1 MIKKLLY
8 RILWVFAKHTRI
20 HSINK
25 NLKKNNLIKILSD
38 KKYTNEKKLTKFGF
52 KVYSQ
57 SDEDGIIEEIF
68 NRINTKNKKFIEI
81 GVQDGLETNT
91 TYLLNKGWSGL
102 WIEANDKDVKKIN
115 DIFNFLIKKNILS
128 ISNNFIDS
136 NNINKILSKNYDSK
150 EEIDLLSIDIGLQT
164 YEVLKNIDHI
174 NPRVIVVEYNAKFR
188 PDIMWVAKNLKKN
201 FWDNTDHFGASL
213 KSYQIMCEKK
223 GYKLVGC
230 GILGINAFFVR
241 NDLINDKFLNNF
253 ETKEHYEEPKYWLLK
268 AYEHDLKITFK
279 EFENK

>member
-8 RILWVFAKHTRI
+8 RILWLFGKHTRI

-25 NLKKNNLIKILSD
+25 NLAKNNLIKILSD

-115 DIFNFLIKKNILS
+115 DNFNFLINKNILS

-188 PDIMWVAKNLKKN
+188 PDVMWVAKNLKKK
-201 FWDNTDHFGASL
+201 FWDNTDYFGASL

>member
-8 RILWVFAKHTRI
+8 RILWFLGKHTRL

-25 NLKKNNLIKILSD
+25 NLAKNNLTNILSN
-38 KKYTNEKKLTKFGF
+38 KKYDDKKKLTKFGF

-68 NRINTKNKKFIEI
+68 NRINIKHKKFVEL

-102 WIEANDKDVKKIN
+102 WVEANNNDVKKIN
-115 DIFNFLIKKNILS
+115 KNFNSLIKKNILS
-128 ISNNFIDS
+128 IKHEFIS
-136 NNINKILSKNYDSK
+136 PNNINDILSTKFNSN
-150 EEIDLLSIDIGLQT
+150 EEIDLLSIDIGIQT
-164 YEVLKNIDHI
+164 YQVLKNINHI
-174 NPRVIVVEYNAKFR
+174 NPRVIIAEYNAKLR
-188 PDIMWVAKNLKKN
+188 SEVLWIAKNQGQK

-213 KSYQIMCEKK
+213 KSYQVLCEKK

-241 NDLINDKFLNNF
+241 NDLINENFLNTC
-253 ETKEHYEEPKYWLLK
+253 ETKEHYEEQKYWLLK
-268 AYEHDLKITFK
+268 AYEHDLKTTFK
-279 EFENK
+279 DFENN

>member
-1 MIKKLLY
+1 MIKKLIY
-8 RILWVFAKHTRI
+8 KILWSFSKHTRI

-25 NLKKNNLIKILSD
+25 ILAKNNLMKILSE
-38 KKYTNEKKLTKFGF
+38 KKYDNEKKLTKFGF

-68 NRINTKNKKFIEI
+68 KRINTTNKKFVEL

-102 WIEANDKDVKKIN
+102 WVEANNKDVKKVES
-115 DIFNFLIKKNILS
+115 IFNFLIKKEKLK
-128 ISNNFIDS
+128 ISNKFISKD
-136 NNINKILSKNYDSK
+136 NINEILSKEFNAN

-164 YEVLKNIDHI
+164 YTVLENIKHV
-174 NPRVIVVEYNAKFR
+174 NPRVIIIEYNAKFR
-188 PDIMWVAKNLKKN
+188 AETLWVAKNKDKK
-201 FWDNTDHFGASL
+201 FWENTDHFGASL
-213 KSYQIMCEKK
+213 KSYQLLCEKK

-241 NDLINDKFLNNF
+241 SDLINEKFLKSH
-253 ETKEHYEEPKYWLLK
+253 ETKEHYEDPKYWLLK
-268 AYEHDLKITFK
+268 AYEHDLKPTF
-279 EFENK
+279 EDFENK